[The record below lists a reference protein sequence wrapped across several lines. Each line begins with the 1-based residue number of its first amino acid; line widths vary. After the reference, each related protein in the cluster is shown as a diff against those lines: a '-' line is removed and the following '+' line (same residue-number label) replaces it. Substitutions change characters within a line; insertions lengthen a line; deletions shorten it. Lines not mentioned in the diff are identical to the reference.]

1 MRVIPGSTP
10 GVGNDFMIKM
20 DRPDQKIEAD
30 KEHMKGKPKIVLF
43 WVKNELAYWG
53 SVLQWQN

>member
-30 KEHMKGKPKIVLF
+30 KEHMKGKPKIVLYG
-43 WVKNELAYWG
+43 ELH
-53 SVLQWQN
+53 LN